1 MQALLFDLDG
11 TLVDSSKGIANS
23 FQHTFDELKFPQPDA
38 KTIRSFMGPPLISS
52 FKATLPNSLVDQ
64 AVTIYRQYYHK
75 KGQYEST
82 LFPHITEALTALKN
96 EGLQLYVTT
105 SKYEPVA
112 LQMCQDLE
120 IANYFNGIYGSSSD
134 RVHKADVIQ
143 YALSTNSISSNKAL
157 IIGDTKFDL
166 IGGQTVGIK
175 TMAVTWGFGELD
187 DLLLYSPDYICHT
200 PLEILS
206 TLKNRFT
213 NL

>member
-1 MQALLFDLDG
+1 MQALFFDLDG
-11 TLVDSSKGIANS
+11 TLVDSSKGITES
-23 FQHTFDELKFPQPDA
+23 FQHTFDTLKVPQPDL

-52 FKATLPNSLVDQ
+52 FEATLPEALVDQ
-64 AVTIYRQYYHK
+64 AVTIYRQYYHE
-75 KGQYEST
+75 KGQYKST
-82 LFPHITEALTALKN
+82 LFPQIVEALKALQDEN
-96 EGLQLYVTT
+96 IPLYVTT
-105 SKYEPVA
+105 SKHEPVA

-143 YALSTNSISSNKAL
+143 YALSTNSISNDKAL

-206 TLKNRFT
+206 TLKK
-213 NL
+213 

>member
-23 FQHTFDELKFPQPDA
+23 FQHTFDELKVPQPDA

-52 FKATLPNSLVDQ
+52 FKATLPDSLVDQ
-64 AVTIYRQYYHK
+64 AVAIYRQYYHE

-96 EGLQLYVTT
+96 ESLQLYVTT
-105 SKYEPVA
+105 SKHEPVA

-143 YALSTNSISSNKAL
+143 YALSTNSISNDKAL

-166 IGGQTVGIK
+166 IGGQTIGIK

-206 TLKNRFT
+206 TLKK
-213 NL
+213 

>member
-64 AVTIYRQYYHK
+64 AVTIYRQYYHI

-166 IGGQTVGIK
+166 IGGQTIGIK
-175 TMAVTWGFGELD
+175 TMAVSWGFGDLEE
-187 DLLLYSPDYICHT
+187 LLLYSPDFICHS
-200 PLEILS
+200 PLEILE
-206 TLKNRFT
+206 TLKK
-213 NL
+213 